1 MPTSHSG
8 KKLVIITAGDPRGIG
23 PEVILKALRKFPRTK
38 KFIPLVIGDY
48 EVFRNAAR
56 ALKINPDSLIRPA
69 GRAANFID
77 LKNFPPPGK
86 KKFRSNN
93 PGRLSGKASVEYIFR
108 AIAIAKSAPG
118 ASIVTAPISKAAINS
133 AGYKWSGHTELFS
146 DITRS
151 KKITMMLTG
160 GPLTVSLATRHLPL
174 GEAVR
179 QLTKE
184 KIITAAENT
193 HFALK
198 KLFKI
203 RHPKIGVASLN
214 PHAGEGGLLGNEE
227 RSVIRPAVAYLNKRL
242 KGISGPFPAD
252 TLFYKAYRKEFD
264 AVVCMYHDQGLIP
277 LKMVAFERGVNL
289 TIGLPFIRTSPD
301 HGTGFD
307 IAGKGIANPS
317 SMIEAIKL
325 AVKLA

>member
-1 MPTSHSG
+1 MPTSHSD
-8 KKLVIITAGDPRGIG
+8 KKLVVITGGDPRGIG
-23 PEVILKALRKFPRTK
+23 PEVILKALRKLPRTK

-48 EVFRNAAR
+48 EVFQNVAR
-56 ALKINPDSLIRPA
+56 ALKIDADSLIRPV

-77 LKNFPPPGK
+77 LNNFSRPAK

-93 PGRLSGKASVEYIFR
+93 ADRLSGKASIEYILR
-108 AIAIAKSAPG
+108 AIVIVKSDRR
-118 ASIVTAPISKAAINS
+118 ASIVTAPINKAAINN

-146 DITRS
+146 DITGY

-160 GPLTVSLATRHLPL
+160 GPLKVSLATRHLPL

-179 QLTKE
+179 ELSKE

-193 HFALK
+193 HYALK
-198 KLFKI
+198 KFFRI
-203 RHPKIGVASLN
+203 RYPKIGIASLN
-214 PHAGEGGLLGNEE
+214 PHAGESGLLGKEE
-227 RSVIRPAVAYLNKRL
+227 GRVIRPAVAYLNKRI

-307 IAGKGIANPS
+307 IAGKGTADPS

-325 AVKLA
+325 AVRLA